1 MPNIIV
7 ENCFSSTKNLIVD
20 NFQKRAYHSFKKF
33 DKTMKIL
40 KLAGF
45 LTLSVI
51 GIFLF
56 EFISKLMG
64 VVALA
69 LIGMIVFEFV
79 SELRW
84 KRYLWKSRLSKDL
97 PVNTNQLVKNE
108 KNLNYKE
115 LSSQTESL
123 KKLLKINN

>member
-1 MPNIIV
+1 MPNMIV
-7 ENCFSSTKNLIVD
+7 KNSFSSTKNLIVD
-20 NFQKRAYHSFKKF
+20 NFQKRRTIPSKI
-33 DKTMKIL
+33 DKTMKL
-40 KLAGF
+40 FKLAGF
-45 LTLSVI
+45 LALSII

-84 KRYLWKSRLSKDL
+84 KHYLWKSRINKNL

-108 KNLNYKE
+108 RNLNYEE

>member
-1 MPNIIV
+1 M
-7 ENCFSSTKNLIVD
+7 
-20 NFQKRAYHSFKKF
+20 KF
-33 DKTMKIL
+33 L

-64 VVALA
+64 VVVLA
-69 LIGMIVFEFV
+69 LIAMIVFEFV

-84 KRYLWKSRLSKDL
+84 KRYLWKSRISRDL

-108 KNLNYKE
+108 QNLNYNE

>member
-1 MPNIIV
+1 M
-7 ENCFSSTKNLIVD
+7 
-20 NFQKRAYHSFKKF
+20 KF
-33 DKTMKIL
+33 L

-64 VVALA
+64 VVVLA
-69 LIGMIVFEFV
+69 LIAMIVFEFV

-84 KRYLWKSRLSKDL
+84 KRYLWNSRISRDL

-108 KNLNYKE
+108 QNLNYNE

>member
-1 MPNIIV
+1 MTI
-7 ENCFSSTKNLIVD
+7 
-20 NFQKRAYHSFKKF
+20 FKKGVPFLQKF

-56 EFISKLMG
+56 EFISKLIG

-79 SELRW
+79 SELRL
-84 KRYLWKSRLSKDL
+84 KHYLWKSRINKNL

-108 KNLNYKE
+108 RNLNYEE

-123 KKLLKINN
+123 KKLLHINN